1 MTTMHRTRAQQ
12 RQRNLWAAAVL
23 SMIGAAVCGFTL
35 IIAAVFMPNTDP
47 VSTPYPD
54 PSTTAVATRV
64 TPRPIPAA
72 PAALTYAK
80 LTARQWQ
87 RIAKDPD
94 AYAGKAY
101 VVHGVVTQF
110 DAATGRDTFRAN
122 VDGVTHE
129 LAYDYTVNTILENAG
144 ADIDDLVEDDRFTAR
159 VQVLG
164 GHTYSTA
171 LGGVTTAPML
181 TVHRLT
187 RD

>member
-1 MTTMHRTRAQQ
+1 MTMHRTRAEQ

-23 SMIGAAVCGFTL
+23 TMLVGALCAGTALIAVVMLPG
-35 IIAAVFMPNTDP
+35 DP
-47 VSTPYPD
+47 TVSTPYPD
-54 PSTTAVATRV
+54 PSTTAVASRV
-64 TPRPIPAA
+64 TPRPIPAP

-87 RIAKDPD
+87 KIARDPD

-187 RD
+187 RP